1 MSSALSE
8 PVTELP
14 PVSRTALGVAGLR
27 AYESRRPDRLID
39 DPYAAAFFDAGK
51 ALYPAPEPSP
61 VPPEPGQDLG
71 SLFYPQV
78 VVRTRFYDE
87 YLAGAIEAGVTQVVL
102 LAAGLDSRAF
112 RLEWPAGTRLFELD
126 LPGVLG
132 FKDRVLDEHGARAR
146 CARVV
151 VPVDLREDWDF
162 ALREAGFDPALPTA
176 WLAEGLL
183 IYLSFDE
190 ATRLLGMVGELSAP
204 GSMVAF
210 EHRTGEP
217 STLVEKALALDNGRE
232 VTNLWQGGLASQGKE
247 WLSANG
253 WQPTAHVRPSLAQ
266 EHGRDTHD
274 EPPGFVIAVRS

>member
-1 MSSALSE
+1 
-8 PVTELP
+8 VTELP

-27 AYESRRPDRLID
+27 AYESLRPDRLID

-51 ALYPAPEPSP
+51 ALYPAPQPSR
-61 VPPEPGQDLG
+61 VPAEPGQALG
-71 SLFYPQV
+71 WLFYSHV

-87 YLAGAIEAGVTQVVL
+87 YLAGAIAAGLTQVVL

-162 ALREAGFDPALPTA
+162 ALREAGFDPARPTA

-210 EHRTGEP
+210 EHRTGKP
-217 STLVEKALALDNGRE
+217 STLVEQALALDNRRE
-232 VTNLWQGGLASQGKE
+232 VTNLWQGGLAKQGKE

-266 EHGRDTHD
+266 EHGRDTRD
-274 EPPGFVIAVRS
+274 EPHGFVVAVRS